1 MWDWRLT
8 LFHMVFSVAHKTKWD
23 QFCYW
28 SDIFMGEAC
37 GARKSVALPCV
48 RYANPQ
54 VLTHPDWRLVIE
66 GWLIHTELKMTTSHT
81 QVALATDSLYYVIE
95 IAFVEMNK
103 KSLQDC
109 KIHLSVQTED
119 ELSPKECELDI
130 QSVFFIKDL
139 KETLEFLR
147 FCQGLNVLNE
157 GIELVMKYSEFDALK
172 LELSKRQEL
181 KDFSDLWKSLQ
192 N

>member
-1 MWDWRLT
+1 
-8 LFHMVFSVAHKTKWD
+8 
-23 QFCYW
+23 
-28 SDIFMGEAC
+28 MGEAC
-37 GARKSVALPCV
+37 GARKSVATSVWAIRQPTS
-48 RYANPQ
+48 PHPPKIG
-54 VLTHPDWRLVIE
+54 VLVDDGVKNQ
-66 GWLIHTELKMTTSHT
+66 TESKMTTSHT
-81 QVALATDSLYYVIE
+81 QVASATDSVCYVIE

-119 ELSPKECELDI
+119 DLPPKECELDI
-130 QSVFFIKDL
+130 QSVFSIKDL

-157 GIELVMKYSEFDALK
+157 GMELVMKYSEFEALK
-172 LELSKRQEL
+172 QELSKRQEL